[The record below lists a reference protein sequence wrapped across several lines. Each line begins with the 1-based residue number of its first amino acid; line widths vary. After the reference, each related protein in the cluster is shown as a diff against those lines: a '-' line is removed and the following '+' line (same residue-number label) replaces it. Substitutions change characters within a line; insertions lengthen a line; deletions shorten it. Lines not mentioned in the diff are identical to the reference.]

1 MRELV
6 TEFVRQHA
14 LLDPERLEE
23 VFRLE
28 EETGQSFEKIIL
40 HKGYMSENDVLR
52 TLAHALELQ
61 YVPSLAEKIVPDDF
75 VKNVPVGFAR
85 NYALVGVGRDNGAI
99 KVATAFP
106 LDTHPMDDLASMLQC
121 EVEPVLAPRAEITSL
136 INRAYKA
143 KAGGL
148 VDETIE
154 GLRED
159 DILKEAAAIDESED
173 LLATANKAPIIRL
186 VNMILFNALK
196 MRASDVHFQPFPD
209 RLQCRYRIDGV
220 LYDMEAPPKKVQDAI
235 LSRLKVQ
242 GQMDIAERRM
252 PQDGRAS
259 VKIGDA
265 DVDIRIS
272 SVPTSHGERIVLR
285 LLDKSA
291 RLYEMEEIGLEED
304 NLRLVDDYIRYQ
316 HGIILVTGP
325 TGSGKSTT
333 LYAALQKVNSTS
345 LNVITLED
353 PIEYQLNGISQIQI
367 NEKKGLTFA
376 RGLRHLLRQD
386 PDIMMVG
393 EIRDVETARI
403 AIQAALTGHLVYSTL
418 HTNDASS
425 TVTRLVD
432 IGLEPYLVASS
443 IICVIAQRLV
453 RRICPDCLESVA
465 PTPED
470 LRDLEAIGLTID
482 QFEGGELLRGAGCPS
497 CFNTGFVDRTGI
509 YEILPVD
516 DALKDQV
523 INNTGS
529 SVIKKTSI
537 DRGCRTL
544 RMDGARK
551 VLRGISTAG
560 EVLRVTQ
567 LDTF

>member
-1 MRELV
+1 MRESIR
-6 TEFVRQHA
+6 EYIRDHD
-14 LLDPERLEE
+14 LLDAERLEE

-28 EETGQSFEKIIL
+28 AETGQSFEKIIM
-40 HKGYMSENDVLR
+40 HKGYMSENEVLE
-52 TLAHALELQ
+52 TLAHALELD
-61 YVPSLAEKIVPDDF
+61 YIPALADEDVPDEF
-75 VKNVPVGFAR
+75 VGCVPVSFAR
-85 NYALVGVGRDNGAI
+85 NYALVGIGQANGAVR
-99 KVATAFP
+99 VATAFP
-106 LDTHPMDDLASMLQC
+106 LDTHPMDDLAHMLQS

-143 KAGGL
+143 KAGI
-148 VDETIE
+148 VDETMD
-154 GLRED
+154 GLRDD
-159 DILKEAAAIDESED
+159 DILKEAVALDDSED

-186 VNMILFNALK
+186 VNMILFQALK

-209 RLQCRYRIDGV
+209 RLQVRYRIDGV
-220 LYDMEAPPKKVQDAI
+220 LYDMEAPPRKVQDAI
-235 LSRLKVQ
+235 LSRLKVM
-242 GQMDIAERRM
+242 GSMDIAERRL

-259 VKIGDA
+259 VKLGDS

-272 SVPTSHGERIVLR
+272 SVPTSHGERVVMR

-291 RLYEMEEIGLEED
+291 RMYDLAEIGLEAD
-304 NLRLVDDYIRYQ
+304 NLEMVTQYIQYQ
-316 HGIILVTGP
+316 HGILLVTGP
-325 TGSGKSTT
+325 TGSGKTTT
-333 LYAALQKVNSTS
+333 LYGALQKVNSTQ

-353 PIEYQLNGISQIQI
+353 PIEYKLEGVSQIQI

-376 RGLRHLLRQD
+376 LGLRHLLRQD

-393 EIRDVETARI
+393 EIRDLETARI

-443 IICVIAQRLV
+443 LVCVIAQRLV
-453 RRICPDCLESVA
+453 RQICPDCREQYEPGEKEML
-465 PTPED
+465 D
-470 LRDLEAIGLTID
+470 LRAINLELD
-482 QFEGGELLRGAGCPS
+482 QFAERKLWRGVGCPN
-497 CFNTGFVDRTGI
+497 CYNTGYVDRTGI
-509 YEILPVD
+509 YEVLPVD
-516 DALKDQV
+516 EILKEQIMDS
-523 INNTGS
+523 INS

-537 DRGCRTL
+537 ERGYRTL

-551 VLRGISTAG
+551 VLAGISTAA

-567 LDTF
+567 LDAF

>member
-1 MRELV
+1 MRELI
-6 TEFVRQHA
+6 RQFIRENA
-14 LLDPERLEE
+14 LLDDERLEE

-28 EETGQSFEKIIL
+28 EETGQTFERIIL
-40 HKGYMSENDVLR
+40 HKGYMSENDLLR
-52 TLAHALELQ
+52 TLAFALDLP
-61 YVPSLAEKIVPDDF
+61 YYPALSDRLVPDDF
-75 VKNVPVGFAR
+75 VNNVPVGFAR
-85 NYALVGVGRDNGAI
+85 NYALVGVGRDNGAMRI
-99 KVATAFP
+99 ATAFP
-106 LDTHPMDDLASMLQC
+106 LDTHPMDDLASMVQC

-136 INRAYKA
+136 INRAYRDH
-143 KAGGL
+143 AGGL
-148 VDETIE
+148 VDETME

-209 RLQCRYRIDGV
+209 RLQVRYRIDGV

-242 GQMDIAERRM
+242 GAMDIAERRM
-252 PQDGRAS
+252 PQDGRAT
-259 VKIGDA
+259 VKIGNS

-291 RLYEMEEIGLEED
+291 RLYELEEIGLESD
-304 NLRLVDDYIRYQ
+304 NLTMVDSYIQYQ

-333 LYAALQKVNSTS
+333 LYAALQKVNSAQ

-353 PIEYQLNGISQIQI
+353 PIEYQVNGISQIQI

-418 HTNDASS
+418 HTNDAAS

-432 IGLEPYLVASS
+432 IGIEPYLVASS
-443 IICVIAQRLV
+443 LICVIAQRLV
-453 RRICPDCLESVA
+453 RRICPNCKEETE
-465 PTPED
+465 PTPEE
-470 LRDLEAIGLTID
+470 LRDLKAIGLSID
-482 QFEGGELLRGAGCPS
+482 EFPTGRLWRGHGCPS
-497 CFNTGFVDRTGI
+497 CFNTGYIDRTGI

-516 DALKDQV
+516 EALKDQIV
-523 INNTGS
+523 ERKSS
-529 SVIKKTSI
+529 SVIKKTSLQ
-537 DRGCRTL
+537 RGCRTL

-551 VLRGISTAG
+551 VLRGTTTAA

-567 LDTF
+567 LDAF